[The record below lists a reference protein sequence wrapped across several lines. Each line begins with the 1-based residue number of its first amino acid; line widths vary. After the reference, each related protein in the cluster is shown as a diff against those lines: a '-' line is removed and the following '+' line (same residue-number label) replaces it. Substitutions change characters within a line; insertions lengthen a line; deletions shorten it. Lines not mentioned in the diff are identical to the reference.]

1 MTDQEFIQALVKK
14 GLLAESSAAK
24 VFKEAEVQGRSPED
38 LLYEEHLADELKV
51 AEVKS
56 ELLKIPYKKVDPASI
71 PPDLLSLIPQET
83 SRAYRVIPIERRKE
97 LLIVG
102 MLRPDDVRAQEALR
116 FIAKREGVSLGV
128 YVVTP
133 TDLALVWRR
142 YAPYRTEVE
151 SAVKDIGTTK
161 RRDDLL
167 VTLEEGAQTA
177 EDAPIIKIVASTLRE
192 AVELKA
198 SDVHIEPQRSRLRI
212 RFRVDGDLEEA
223 ASLPSGLNQP
233 IVSRVKVLARLRLD
247 ETRVPQ
253 DGRFRAVIAGRDID
267 FRVAT
272 FPTPNGEKVAI
283 RVLDPTTGLKGL
295 KELGLNEYNFQLL
308 ENAAEAPFGM
318 ILITGPTG
326 SGKSTT
332 LYAIMQRLNSD
343 KVNILTL
350 EDPVEYFMDGINQSQ
365 VKPEIGYDFS
375 SGLRQILR
383 QDPDIIMVGE
393 IRDSETASLAVNAA
407 LTGHLMLSTLHTN
420 NAVGVI
426 PRLVDLGVPTFLLSS
441 ALNLMLAQRL
451 VSRLCP
457 DCKKFTTPSE
467 ELQKIIKSELE
478 ILPANLKATI
488 KGKAPYSA
496 YKVGNDP
503 NCKTCKGKGTSGR
516 VAIFEIFKMTRE
528 LSDVVSKG
536 FTEGAIADEA
546 KRQGMVTLRQDG
558 ILKALAG
565 EVILEEVLRETE

>member
-14 GLLAESSAAK
+14 GLLTDSLAIK
-24 VFKEAEVQGRSPED
+24 VLKDSELQNRLPED
-38 LLYEEHLADELKV
+38 LLYEGHLVDETAAAK
-51 AEVKS
+51 AKS
-56 ELLKIPYKKVDPASI
+56 ELLNVPYKKIDPASI
-71 PPDLLSLIPQET
+71 TSELLSLIPQET
-83 SRAYRVIPIERRKE
+83 SRAYRVIPLEKRRD
-97 LLIVG
+97 LLVVG
-102 MLRPDDVRAQEALR
+102 MLRPDDARAQEALR
-116 FIAKREGVSLGV
+116 FIAKREGVSLGA
-128 YVVTP
+128 YIVTP
-133 TDLALVWRR
+133 MDLALIWRL

-151 SAVKDIGTTK
+151 SAVKDIGTVK
-161 RRDDLL
+161 KRDDLL

-198 SDVHIEPQRSRLRI
+198 SDVHIEPQHSRLRI
-212 RFRVDGDLEEA
+212 RFRVDGNLEEV
-223 ASLPSGLNQP
+223 ASIPSALNQP

-247 ETRVPQ
+247 ETRIPQ
-253 DGRFRAVIAGRDID
+253 DGRFRAVISGRDID

-272 FPTPNGEKVAI
+272 FPTPSGEKVAI

-295 KELGLNEYNFQLL
+295 KELGLNEHNFKLL
-308 ENAAEAPFGM
+308 DDAAEAPFGM

-343 KVNILTL
+343 EVNILTL

-426 PRLVDLGVPTFLLSS
+426 PRLVDLGVPTYLLSS

-451 VSRLCP
+451 VGHLCP
-457 DCKKFTTPSE
+457 DCRKSWTPSE
-467 ELQKIIKSELE
+467 EVQKIIKEALE
-478 ILPANLKATI
+478 TLPADLKSNLKF
-488 KGKAPYSA
+488 KPPYA
-496 YKVGNDP
+496 VFKPGNDP
-503 NCKTCKGKGTSGR
+503 DCKTCKGKGAVGR
-516 VAIFEIFKMTRE
+516 MAIFEIFKVTRE
-528 LSDVVSKG
+528 LGDVISKG
-536 FTEGAIADEA
+536 FTENSLIEES

-558 ILKALAG
+558 ILKALSG